1 MQSLAS
7 FLNMGG
13 HGGFVWGA
21 WGLAALVIGGLT
33 WSSLRSLRARE
44 AEIAALEA
52 ASPHR
57 RPAGD
62 GETS

>member
-13 HGGFVWGA
+13 HAGFVWGA

-33 WSSLRSLRARE
+33 WSSEDPKAT
-44 AEIAALEA
+44 
-52 ASPHR
+52 SPCR
-57 RPAGD
+57 DTRP
-62 GETS
+62 

>member
-1 MQSLAS
+1 MQSFSS

-13 HGGFVWGA
+13 YGGFVWTA

-33 WSSLRSLRARE
+33 WSSLRDLRARE

-52 ASPHR
+52 GAPHR
-57 RPAGD
+57 RPASG
-62 GETS
+62 GEPS

>member
-1 MQSLAS
+1 MQSFAS

-13 HGGFVWGA
+13 YGGFVWTA

-33 WSSLRSLRARE
+33 WSSLRALRARE

-52 ASPHR
+52 AAPHR
-57 RPAGD
+57 RATGN
-62 GETS
+62 GEPS